1 MQATAPIKAAKTDY
15 PILDSLRERY
25 SPRVFAPKNI
35 DERTLHILMEAV
47 RWSASSSNE
56 QPWRFMYAYKDTP
69 AWQKM
74 FPLLSESN
82 RKWVGNAPLLV
93 LAAYKEQFDNGK
105 ENFHALHDLG
115 LALGNMTAQAQ
126 SMGIAVH
133 HMAGVDWK
141 KSHEVFGVPKGYHV
155 ATAIAIGYYGGDP
168 AILSEDMKKTEL
180 APRKR
185 KPQDEFLFEGKWK

>member
-1 MQATAPIKAAKTDY
+1 MQAAASIKTAKTDY

-25 SPRVFAPKNI
+25 SPRVFADKKI

-47 RWSASSSNE
+47 RWAASSSNA
-56 QPWRFMYAYKDTP
+56 QPWRFMYAFKGTP
-69 AWQKM
+69 AWKQ
-74 FPLLSESN
+74 FFELLSDN
-82 RKWVGNAPLLV
+82 NKTWVVNAPLLL

-141 KSHEVFGVPKGYHV
+141 KAHEVLGVPKGYHV

-168 AILSEDMKKTEL
+168 SVLPEDKKKTEL
-180 APRKR
+180 SPRSR
-185 KPQDEFLFEGKWK
+185 KPQSEFLFEGKWG